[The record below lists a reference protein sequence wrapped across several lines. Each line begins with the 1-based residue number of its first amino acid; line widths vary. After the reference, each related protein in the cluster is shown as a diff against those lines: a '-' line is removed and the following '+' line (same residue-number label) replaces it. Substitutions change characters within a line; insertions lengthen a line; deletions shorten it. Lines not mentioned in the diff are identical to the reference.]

1 MNKIQAKRLLA
12 SAGKTAGVVVQIRA
26 GKGNAD
32 EIRVLNSSRKEVL
45 ASGTIALDASKKGY
59 RDSDL
64 KQVLAQVRSLNAS
77 RRKMNCSENNLV
89 EIAKLLRQIWDDE
102 GESDPV
108 FTRESVGH
116 NTLWYKKQLRRLGY
130 KGDIDAATFNEAW
143 DLAASGDLSSCK
155 KMNCS
160 ENDDPNPD
168 DFNGDD
174 SDFVNDV
181 EAIVTDDQGNE
192 VQVDEMLVVQDPE
205 TSEIALFIP
214 TDEDE
219 QLAENFEVI
228 GEVLP
233 SDDTTVLDS
242 SRRVKSRGRKMN
254 ASKKRSLLNASREPQ
269 DLMSVIESSGSVTCS
284 EEESRLFVSYLI
296 RKLGG
301 TLDDYDFGPT
311 GDFEFLVSTN
321 SGIYEIICSLNGASS
336 IEKK

>member
-77 RRKMNCSENNLV
+77 RRKMNCSEG
-89 EIAKLLRQIWDDE
+89 DE
-102 GESDPV
+102 DV
-108 FTRESVGH
+108 
-116 NTLWYKKQLRRLGY
+116 N
-130 KGDIDAATFNEAW
+130 
-143 DLAASGDLSSCK
+143 SGD
-155 KMNCS
+155 
-160 ENDDPNPD
+160 
-168 DFNGDD
+168 FGGDD
-174 SDFVNDV
+174 AEFVDDV
-181 EAIVTDDQGNE
+181 ESIVTDDQGNE

-219 QLAENFEVI
+219 QLPENLEVI

-233 SDDTTVLDS
+233 SDDAAVLDS

-254 ASKKRSLLNASREPQ
+254 ASKAPRWWNGDISWDELSKEEQAEQKAKFKYAERTAFSRFEKEFS
-269 DLMSVIESSGSVTCS
+269 DLFAAVKADQEATGT
-284 EEESRLFVSYLI
+284 VSKETRAAIKKQGLTV
-296 RKLGG
+296 RK
-301 TLDDYDFGPT
+301 D
-311 GDFEFLVSTN
+311 S
-321 SGIYEIICSLNGASS
+321 NGEYYIPMPDSY
-336 IEKK
+336 IWEV